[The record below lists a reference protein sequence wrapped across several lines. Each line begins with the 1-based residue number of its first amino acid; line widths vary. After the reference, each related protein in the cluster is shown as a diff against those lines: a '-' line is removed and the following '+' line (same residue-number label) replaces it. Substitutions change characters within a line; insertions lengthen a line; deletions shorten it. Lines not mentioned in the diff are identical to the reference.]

1 VIVLRALVAFVRFWV
16 DFIVG
21 DDWTV
26 ALAVGLALAGTWALV
41 IAGIPAWWLLPLASI
56 TATGVSLRR
65 AATRKGC

>member
-21 DDWTV
+21 DDWSV

-41 IAGIPAWWLLPLASI
+41 TAGKPAWWLLPLASI

-65 AATRKGC
+65 GATRK